1 MRERMRQRRAELGLT
16 QEEAAKRAGIA
27 RTSWANI
34 ETSARNPR
42 LTVAIGIKRA
52 LEYDGD
58 NIFFDQGCLDSEQS
72 ECRPVSEN
80 Y

>member
-1 MRERMRQRRAELGLT
+1 MREKMRQRRAELGLT

-27 RTSWANI
+27 RSSWANI

-52 LEYDGD
+52 LEYEGD
-58 NIFFDQGCLDSEQS
+58 DIFFDVECLVSEQ
-72 ECRPVSEN
+72 
-80 Y
+80 